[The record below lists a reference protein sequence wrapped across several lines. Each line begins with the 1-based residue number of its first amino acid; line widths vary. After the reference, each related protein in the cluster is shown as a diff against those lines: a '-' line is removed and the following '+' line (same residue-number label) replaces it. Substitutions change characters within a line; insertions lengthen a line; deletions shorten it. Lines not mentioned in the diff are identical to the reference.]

1 MKLKAFF
8 TMAILLAGVSL
19 GKEPAQ
25 KTGNEPDYAA
35 QRRKMIYKEIFH
47 RGFTDK
53 RLLEAFAKVKR
64 HLFVRKELWPQ
75 AYGDHTLDI
84 GEDQIMNRPY
94 IVAMTTSVIN
104 PTKEKKVLEVG
115 TGSGY
120 HTAILA
126 ELVDHVYTIEISEHL
141 SKDARKRLAAM
152 GYKNITFRVGDGYK
166 GWIKYAPYD
175 AIIVTC
181 SEDHIPQPLM
191 DQLAVGGRMII
202 PVSFSDNVIELI
214 YLTKLDANGGFDKQN
229 MIPIRTTPMIRTP
242 ERMKTEKKQN
252 DANKSGKPNKPNQ

>member
-1 MKLKAFF
+1 MV
-8 TMAILLAGVSL
+8 ILLAGVSL
-19 GKEPAQ
+19 GREPAGE
-25 KTGNEPDYAA
+25 TARGPDHAA

-53 RLLEAFAKVKR
+53 RLIDAFAKVRR
-64 HLFVRKELWPQ
+64 HLFVRKELWPK
-75 AYGDHTLDI
+75 AYKDLTLDI
-84 GEDQIMNRPY
+84 GEGQIMNRPY
-94 IVAMTTSVIN
+94 IVAMTTSVVN
-104 PTKEKKVLEVG
+104 PTKEKRVLEIG

-126 ELVDHVYTIEISEHL
+126 ELVDHVYTIEITESL
-141 SKDARKRLAAM
+141 SKDAQKRLAAM

-166 GWIKYAPYD
+166 GWIEYAPYD

-181 SEDHIPQPLM
+181 SEDHIPQPLI

-214 YLTKLDANGGFDKQN
+214 YLTKLDAEGGFDKQN

-252 DANKSGKPNKPNQ
+252 DSIKNADKPNK

>member
-1 MKLKAFF
+1 MKLKACLA
-8 TMAILLAGVSL
+8 MVILLAVVSF
-19 GKEPAQ
+19 GKEPV
-25 KTGNEPDYAA
+25 KKPVEKPDYAA
-35 QRRKMIYKEIFH
+35 QRRKMIYNEIFH

-53 RLLEAFAKVKR
+53 RLIDAFTRVQR
-64 HLFVRKELWPQ
+64 HLFVRKELWSK
-75 AYGDHTLDI
+75 AYGDFTLDI

-104 PTKEKKVLEVG
+104 PTKEKKVLEIG

-126 ELVDHVYTIEISEHL
+126 ELVDHVFTIEITEPL
-141 SKDARKRLAAM
+141 SNDAQKRLAAM
-152 GYKNITFRVGDGYK
+152 GYKNITFKVGDGYK
-166 GWIKYAPYD
+166 GWIEHAPYD

-181 SEDHIPQPLM
+181 SEDHIPQPLI

-214 YLTKLDANGGFDKQN
+214 YLTKKDAQGGFDKQN

-252 DANKSGKPNKPNQ
+252 DSNKPDKPSR